1 MTTIKFD
8 DNFSKNCDELMK
20 DLPKPTTQVEEIVW
34 HKYPK
39 LVPNNSVVNAYIV
52 DFVFPEGVKDKEIA
66 QYYGDEFVSC
76 EIALDE
82 CEIIAWAELPKGW
95 KE

>member
-34 HKYPK
+34 HKYPEEIPDCIVGK
-39 LVPNNSVVNAYIV
+39 LILGKSIFGKIYWVSRSYRLGRT
-52 DFVFPEGVKDKEIA
+52 PEM
-66 QYYGDEFVSC
+66 
-76 EIALDE
+76 
-82 CEIIAWAELPKGW
+82 
-95 KE
+95 